1 MQKIQLSLPTLAGAE
16 HLNRWRDLLRASIG
30 TAELSPI
37 DTGYGD
43 RAVTLAALEEVVD
56 INRSVDVPDLI
67 LPELPA
73 PAPHG
78 SETAMLVWLTLSQ
91 AVRGEAPAK
100 AALRKAID
108 QLAPTALRATID
120 DNPEPWWQQ
129 EMMILHALHSF
140 ALRQRDFKLIEK
152 TLTATAFHLAEIQ
165 PDHATN
171 EPWAINAYA
180 THADGTVTA
189 ETLLHAAYMNGG
201 GVLSEVSRWIISD
214 AIAALD
220 ALLDDGAGA

>member
-1 MQKIQLSLPTLAGAE
+1 MQKIQLSLPTLSGSE
-16 HLNRWRDLLRASIG
+16 QLRRWRDLLRSAVG

-43 RAVTLAALEEVVD
+43 RAVTLAALEETVD
-56 INRSVDVPDLI
+56 INRSIDVPDLT
-67 LPELPA
+67 LPRLPA

-91 AVRGEAPAK
+91 AVRGEAPAV
-100 AALRKAID
+100 AALRKAIE
-108 QLAPTALRATID
+108 QLSPNALRATID

-140 ALRQRDFKLIEK
+140 ALRQRDYTLIEK
-152 TLTATAFHLAEIQ
+152 TLGAAAFHLAEIQ

-171 EPWAINAYA
+171 EPWAIHAYA

-201 GVLSEVSRWIISD
+201 GVLSEVSRWILAD
-214 AIAALD
+214 AVAALD
-220 ALLDDGAGA
+220 AFAGA